1 METQIKTVITIE
13 HSDTKFYVK
22 ESADEILTM
31 IKNTMGNNFITLT
44 LITLTPLHHSNVVS
58 DKLYI
63 RAKSII
69 AIHKYKSKINQN
81 QSLLSIKKK
90 ISKES

>member
-1 METQIKTVITIE
+1 METQTGTEIILANSSI
-13 HSDTKFYVK
+13 KFYVK
-22 ESADEILTM
+22 ESVNEIFTM
-31 IKNTMGNNFITLT
+31 IKNTMGDNFITLT
-44 LITLTPLHHSNVVS
+44 LLNYSNVVN
-58 DKLYI
+58 DKFYI

-69 AIHKYKSKINQN
+69 AIHEYKSKINQN

>member
-1 METQIKTVITIE
+1 MKYQTGTVITIE

-31 IKNTMGNNFITLT
+31 IKNAMGDNFIILT
-44 LITLTPLHHSNVVS
+44 LLNYSSFVS
-58 DKLYI
+58 GKLYI

-69 AIHKYKSKINQN
+69 AIH
-81 QSLLSIKKK
+81 
-90 ISKES
+90 EEEDF

>member
-1 METQIKTVITIE
+1 METQTETIITT
-13 HSDTKFYVK
+13 SSAKFYVK

-31 IKNTMGNNFITLT
+31 IKNTMGDNFITLT
-44 LITLTPLHHSNVVS
+44 LLNYSNVVS

-69 AIHKYKSKINQN
+69 AIH
-81 QSLLSIKKK
+81 
-90 ISKES
+90 EEEDF

>member
-1 METQIKTVITIE
+1 METQTGTEITTENNNIE
-13 HSDTKFYVK
+13 FYVK

-31 IKNTMGNNFITLT
+31 IKNTMGDNFITLT
-44 LITLTPLHHSNVVS
+44 LFNHSNVVS

-69 AIHKYKSKINQN
+69 AVH
-81 QSLLSIKKK
+81 
-90 ISKES
+90 EEEDF

>member
-1 METQIKTVITIE
+1 METQTETIITIE

-22 ESADEILTM
+22 ESVDEILTM
-31 IKNTMGNNFITLT
+31 IKNTMGDNFITLT
-44 LITLTPLHHSNVVS
+44 LFNQSNVVS

-69 AIHKYKSKINQN
+69 AIHEEEYF
-81 QSLLSIKKK
+81 
-90 ISKES
+90 

>member
-1 METQIKTVITIE
+1 METQTGTEITLANSNI
-13 HSDTKFYVK
+13 KFYVK
-22 ESADEILTM
+22 ESVNEIFTM
-31 IKNTMGNNFITLT
+31 IKNTMGDNFVTLT
-44 LITLTPLHHSNVVS
+44 LLNYSNVVN

-69 AIHKYKSKINQN
+69 AIHEYKSKINQN

>member
-1 METQIKTVITIE
+1 MKYQIGTIITLANNNTE
-13 HSDTKFYVK
+13 FYVK
-22 ESADEILTM
+22 ESADKILTM

-69 AIHKYKSKINQN
+69 AVHEEKYF
-81 QSLLSIKKK
+81 
-90 ISKES
+90 